1 MKKQEILY
9 HLNKILEI
17 DKEIALFYQRYT
29 AQLLI
34 TNMPLSEALNNGRIS
49 FDPLNYLLTEEDEIY
64 IEFMENPTNYLKIL
78 RELQTEEEQKTRIL
92 DGYKRANLD
101 NITYL
106 PIIPRIKEKLEDY
119 HLDLTIHNIMEEC
132 LGSTNIDSYHISH
145 FCFQDPTLI
154 EMKIKSEYLR
164 TFLTILQKTIDLN
177 IQFGLKESA
186 CQLIQL
192 ENHILMQNPI
202 TEFDFTETFF
212 VYDDPVE
219 LDCIET
225 IEEYGASK
233 NVANYLNEKFVKEQG
248 IDQINRLMSYPLKKL
263 ECSIELLYLNA
274 TIIQSREESSISYLK
289 DYFRENYSKNIDN
302 IEDGRKKEYLV
313 STTLNEIDK
322 VREGFVYIKKTDY

>member
-9 HLNKILEI
+9 HLNQIIEI
-17 DKEIALFYQRYT
+17 DKEIAFFYQRYT
-29 AQLLI
+29 AQLLN
-34 TNMPLSEALNNGRIS
+34 TNMPLSEALNNGRIN
-49 FDPLNYLLTEEDEIY
+49 FDQLNYLLTEEDEIY
-64 IEFMENPTNYLKIL
+64 IEFMEKPTNYLKIL
-78 RELQTEEEQKTRIL
+78 RELQTEEE
-92 DGYKRANLD
+92 
-101 NITYL
+101 
-106 PIIPRIKEKLEDY
+106 EKLKDY
-119 HLDLTIHNIMEEC
+119 HLDLTMHNIIEEC

-164 TFLTILQKTIDLN
+164 TFLTVLQKNIDLN
-177 IQFGLKESA
+177 IKFGLKESA
-186 CQLIQL
+186 YKLMKL

-263 ECSIELLYLNA
+263 ECCVELFYLNA

-289 DYFRENYSKNIDN
+289 DYFKENYSKNIDN

-322 VREGFVYIKKTDY
+322 VREGFVYIKKTDS